1 MTRRHVIEPPAR
13 DWWIVEVPEL
23 GVMAAP
29 SRALAH
35 QAAEVV
41 KGAPYRYQVARIRPA
56 MPTMLPEDA
65 MAIEASEKEIAEC
78 GMDLLVTSGALNH
91 QHRSE
96 RDLNRI
102 ISHA

>member
-1 MTRRHVIEPPAR
+1 MTRRATIEPPAR

-29 SRALAH
+29 SRALAN

-41 KGAPYRYQVARIRPA
+41 KGAPYRYQVARVRPA
-56 MPTMLPEDA
+56 WPTLRPEDA

-78 GMDLLVTSGALNH
+78 GMDLLVTSGAMDH
-91 QHRSE
+91 QHRSQ